1 MSFTERLTDLWNA
14 YQRERRLL
22 LPKEAFQ
29 ILLEAFPALLVAQA
43 DGFTDATEFQRLE
56 EIIAFLCKQESVSLT
71 AIDWTA
77 ELRYLAVDSDFWR
90 KEFLETLRLRLKEN
104 PLLYK
109 QQAEFMYATAA
120 ASTGDAV
127 QNLLLRL
134 HRRDLI
140 GKGEVAFISDREYA
154 EIERLIQELDFASAP
169 EALEYLR
176 GLLNLPHA

>member
-1 MSFTERLTDLWNA
+1 MSFAEKLTQLWND

-29 ILLEAFPALLVAQA
+29 VLLEAFPALLIAQA

-56 EIIAFLCKQESVSLT
+56 EIIAFLCKQSGVPLT
-71 AIDWTA
+71 AADWAA
-77 ELRYLAVDSDFWR
+77 ELRYLAMDSQYWR
-90 KEFLETLRLRLKEN
+90 KAFLETLRLRLQET
-104 PLLYK
+104 PVLYK

-134 HRRDLI
+134 HRRDLL
-140 GKGEVAFISDREYA
+140 GKGKVAFISDREYA
-154 EIERLIQELDFASAP
+154 EIERLVHELNFASAP

-176 GLLNLPHA
+176 GLLNIPYA